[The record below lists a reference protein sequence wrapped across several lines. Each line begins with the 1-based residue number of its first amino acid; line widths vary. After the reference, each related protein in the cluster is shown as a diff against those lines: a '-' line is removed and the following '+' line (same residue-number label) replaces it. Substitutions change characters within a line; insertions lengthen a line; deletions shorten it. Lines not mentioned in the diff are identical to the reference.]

1 MASGKAGKGARKRL
15 LPEREET
22 WELGNGKGQGHPL
35 PTHSFLSP
43 PPPPANTWHGHKQGL
58 CSLPLGQ
65 DLVKEAKSR
74 QQSADSK
81 ERGGGGLTG
90 LPFLNQ
96 GQEGPALWG
105 WQLAALTQQA
115 TDTDPLTKQCR
126 CGARGSWHSVFMRGP
141 GVAQLSVVLFLTP
154 SCSALLS
161 ILLPTPPLLFLHRYC
176 SQNFR
181 KLKGKNKGSQGA
193 SPVQYH
199 LPRSPKTAPEEL
211 TPFCPEPSVT
221 S

>member
-126 CGARGSWHSVFMRGP
+126 CGARGSWHSVFTRGAGGGP
-141 GVAQLSVVLFLTP
+141 AE
-154 SCSALLS
+154 CSAFPDPELLS
-161 ILLPTPPLLFLHRYC
+161 PPLHSPPYP
-176 SQNFR
+176 
-181 KLKGKNKGSQGA
+181 A
-193 SPVQYH
+193 SPVPPQI
-199 LPRSPKTAPEEL
+199 LFPELQKTQGQEQRVPGSVSSPV
-211 TPFCPEPSVT
+211 PFASQP
-221 S
+221 